1 MLLFH
6 LWKTFIEFQ
15 INHTNEWF
23 MYYSSGIYKFF
34 LLIRPQILLYKVKSS
49 GKFRKRSMPIRDLGK
64 SSDCYLLAEKL
75 KKRHEKYLNEIVAV
89 RIEKLLRIL
98 QVTMT
103 GESLKG
109 ALNIVQ
115 VQKTFEIYDTRCNFI

>member
-1 MLLFH
+1 
-6 LWKTFIEFQ
+6 
-15 INHTNEWF
+15 
-23 MYYSSGIYKFF
+23 
-34 LLIRPQILLYKVKSS
+34 
-49 GKFRKRSMPIRDLGK
+49 MPIRDLGK

>member
-1 MLLFH
+1 
-6 LWKTFIEFQ
+6 
-15 INHTNEWF
+15 
-23 MYYSSGIYKFF
+23 
-34 LLIRPQILLYKVKSS
+34 
-49 GKFRKRSMPIRDLGK
+49 MPIRDLGK
-64 SSDCYLLAEKL
+64 SSDCYLLAEKM
-75 KKRHEKYLNEIVAV
+75 KKRHEKYLSEIVAV

-115 VQKTFEIYDTRCNFI
+115 VRILFEISGTILLGKL